1 MTRTREPHPR
11 LGRLAGAFVITA
23 LLLGTLMILTI
34 LTGVAV
40 LTWQAVIA

>member
-23 LLLGTLMILTI
+23 LTLGTLMILTI
-34 LTGVAV
+34 LTGIAV
-40 LTWQAVIA
+40 LTWQTVIA

>member
-1 MTRTREPHPR
+1 MTRTHEPHPR

-23 LLLGTLMILTI
+23 LTLGTLMILII

-40 LTWQAVIA
+40 LTWQTVIA